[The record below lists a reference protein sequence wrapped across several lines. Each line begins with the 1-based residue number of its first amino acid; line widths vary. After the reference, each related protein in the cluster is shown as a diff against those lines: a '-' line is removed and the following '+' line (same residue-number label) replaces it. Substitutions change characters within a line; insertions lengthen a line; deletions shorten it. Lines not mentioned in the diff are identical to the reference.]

1 MKANSLSQ
9 KLSKF
14 CFLEFFRCKCIS
26 FFNFLFFSR
35 DLLQFENI
43 PLALFL
49 PRKTSPSGCWQQK
62 DKSRT
67 VISQLFSLIKK
78 QKYFY
83 HLRCIA
89 FLVSLLGA
97 LFLSKL
103 TSTRVYIYIYI
114 YLLTYPIHT
123 QYQPCQTRSCDL
135 MLTVLRVKIW
145 VYMQRSKKDL
155 LLYVEE

>member
-62 DKSRT
+62 DKRRT

-103 TSTRVYIYIYI
+103 TSTRVYIYISSH
-114 YLLTYPIHT
+114 LPNTYTIPTLPNPFLWSYVNCIT
-123 QYQPCQTRSCDL
+123 GQDL
-135 MLTVLRVKIW
+135 
-145 VYMQRSKKDL
+145 S
-155 LLYVEE
+155 LYAEE